1 MTELERTRG
10 RGAARWVRRGFVAPT
25 VLVTVI
31 LGLYPLV
38 FIVGASVTRSS
49 LGKPFQEFV
58 GLEQIVAAA
67 TDTSVLG
74 ALLRGVVY
82 ALIVAAA
89 STFLGTV
96 TALALWR
103 SALSGSASRVVLLL
117 PLALPPVVVGVLWR
131 LIFTPNGGLID
142 AVRRVVAPGS
152 DPIAFLSD
160 PVLAIVGIAVADI
173 WEWAPLVTIL
183 VFAALLGIDREIM
196 EAAAL
201 DGAHGLRLLRG
212 IAVPAVAGTI
222 AAAFV
227 IRLVL
232 ALKIFDLVD
241 VMTKGG
247 PGDASSVPAWLVWKA
262 AIEQFDVGRGAAI
275 TLLLAL
281 VVTIITLPPILI
293 ARRSH
298 G

>member
-1 MTELERTRG
+1 
-10 RGAARWVRRGFVAPT
+10 
-25 VLVTVI
+25 
-31 LGLYPLV
+31 
-38 FIVGASVTRSS
+38 
-49 LGKPFQEFV
+49 
-58 GLEQIVAAA
+58 
-67 TDTSVLG
+67 
-74 ALLRGVVY
+74 
-82 ALIVAAA
+82 
-89 STFLGTV
+89 V

-103 SALSGSASRVVLLL
+103 SALAGAASRVILLL

-142 AVRRVVAPGS
+142 AIRRIVAPGT

-160 PVLAIVGIAVADI
+160 PALAIVAIALADI

-183 VFAALLGIDREIM
+183 VFAALLGIDREVM
-196 EAAAL
+196 EAASL
-201 DGAHGLRLLRG
+201 DGAHGLRLLRE
-212 IAVPAVAGTI
+212 IAVPAVLGTI
-222 AAAFV
+222 AATFV

-232 ALKIFDLVD
+232 ALKVFDLVN

-247 PGDASSVPAWLVWKA
+247 PGDASAVPAWLVWKA

-275 TLLLAL
+275 TLLLAV
-281 VVTIITLPPILI
+281 VVTLITLPPILI

>member
-1 MTELERTRG
+1 MSSSSREAGTAPALPVPGPDPDAAPPGGSGLPGASAPSVAELRRRVLRLAG
-10 RGAARWVRRGFVAPT
+10 PICAA
-25 VLVTVI
+25 LV
-31 LGLYPLV
+31 
-38 FIVGASVTRSS
+38 VGA
-49 LGKPFQEFV
+49 LAQ
-58 GLEQIVAAA
+58 L
-67 TDTSVLG
+67 
-74 ALLRGVVY
+74 VV
-82 ALIVAAA
+82 
-89 STFLGTV
+89 
-96 TALALWR
+96 
-103 SALSGSASRVVLLL
+103 
-117 PLALPPVVVGVLWR
+117 
-131 LIFTPNGGLID
+131 
-142 AVRRVVAPGS
+142 
-152 DPIAFLSD
+152 
-160 PVLAIVGIAVADI
+160 
-173 WEWAPLVTIL
+173 
-183 VFAALLGIDREIM
+183 AALLGIDREIM